1 MPSLFAYNFIVL
13 GLYLSILIIF
23 IIFLRLAGSKSKSGF
38 FSFLNA
44 VFHIHAISN
53 NDREIILDVYGNR
66 MNFSTNRKL
75 RIAIRIGV
83 ISSMYMMALIFVD
96 GCIVSRNV
104 LVSTD
109 VCPMKTAMD
118 CFHFQSVFDVSA
130 NPFFCPSN
138 EVISTTN
145 VTAHLLTCYKWEI
158 KSQSLTNILSQMG
171 ICSSIVS
178 LLGLLFKYLYLLAYR
193 KYWGTILTV
202 ILGLS
207 IIISPIV
214 VWMTLGPLLSYIFF
228 ALLTTTIILIINA
241 LFLVYTVY
249 KSKNQIIAPQ
259 SITKVSKN
267 IEL

>member
-23 IIFLRLAGSKSKSGF
+23 IIFLRLAGVKSGF
-38 FSFLNA
+38 LSFLSA
-44 VFHIHAISN
+44 VFHIHTISN

-83 ISSMYMMALIFVD
+83 ISCTYMMALIFVD

-109 VCPMKTAMD
+109 VCPMKTRMD
-118 CFHFQSVFDVSA
+118 CFYFQSVFDVSA

-158 KSQSLTNILSQMG
+158 LSQSLTGILSQMG

-178 LLGLLFKYLYLLAYR
+178 LIGLLFKYLYLLAYR
-193 KYWGTILTV
+193 KYWGTILTI

-207 IIISPIV
+207 MIILPFV
-214 VWMTLGPLLSYIFF
+214 VWMIFGPLLSYVFF
-228 ALLTTTIILIINA
+228 ALLTTTVILVMNA
-241 LFLVYTVY
+241 LFLVHTVY
-249 KSKNQIIAPQ
+249 KSKNQIIAQQ
-259 SITKVSKN
+259 SITRVSKN

>member
-1 MPSLFAYNFIVL
+1 MISLLAYNFIVL

-23 IIFLRLAGSKSKSGF
+23 VILLRLAGVKSGF
-38 FSFLNA
+38 LSFLSA
-44 VFHIHAISN
+44 VFHVHTISN
-53 NDREIILDVYGNR
+53 NDTEIILDVYGNR

-83 ISSMYMMALIFVD
+83 ITSTYMMALIFVD

-104 LVSTD
+104 LLSTN

-118 CFHFQSVFDVSA
+118 CFYFQSIFDVSA
-130 NPFFCPSN
+130 NRFFCPSN

-158 KSQSLTNILSQMG
+158 MSQSLTGILSQMG

-207 IIISPIV
+207 IIILPIV
-214 VWMTLGPLLSYIFF
+214 VWMTLGPPLSYVFF
-228 ALLTTTIILIINA
+228 ALLTTTVILIINA

-249 KSKNQIIAPQ
+249 KSKNQIITQQ
-259 SITKVSKN
+259 SITRVSKN
-267 IEL
+267 IEV